1 MSTLA
6 DIQAELV
13 RRLRASTA
21 VTDLVSSS
29 AIVDGVAIP
38 QVFPTI
44 VVGEDQQVGTGSYIN
59 SPSTG
64 LSEVYLTLHVWTR
77 STGFVV
83 AKNIVGAIGAA
94 LRGLWSVG
102 SAHLLCELQGTRFL
116 RDPDGISQHAVMI
129 FRIPNLYEVA

>member
-1 MSTLA
+1 MSALT

-13 RRLRASTA
+13 RRLRASTS
-21 VTDLVSSS
+21 VTDLVPSS
-29 AIVDGVAIP
+29 AIVDGFAVP
-38 QVFPTI
+38 QTYPSI

-102 SAHLLCELQGTRFL
+102 SAQLLCELQGTRFL
-116 RDPDGISQHAVMI
+116 RDPDGISQHAIMT
-129 FRIPNLYEVA
+129 FRIPNLCEVA

>member
-1 MSTLA
+1 MSALA

-59 SPSTG
+59 SASTG

-102 SAHLLCELQGTRFL
+102 SAQLLCELRVTQFM
-116 RDPDGISQHAVMI
+116 RDPDGISQHAVMT
-129 FRIPNLYEVA
+129 FRIPNLCEVA